1 MKKTIIFLILITI
14 FFTGCNNKEITNK
27 YYSFIDS
34 NGEVIILTSK
44 PKNVAVLFSSF
55 VEIYNNAGGTVN
67 ITVKE
72 SVDRKL
78 VSEDTILV
86 DTGSGK
92 VINNELLIASK
103 PDFVIASLDISEQV
117 KTAKL
122 LNNLGI
128 PCALFKVETFEDY
141 LFTLD
146 ILTDITGNKTLY
158 KTYGEDIQ
166 ENINN
171 IKEKIKIDNVP
182 KILFIRSGSSATSC
196 KAKNTDSHFACK
208 ILFDL
213 GTENIADKAPILL
226 DGLSIEE
233 IILNEPDY
241 IFISIMGNEDS
252 GKAFMQELLNSKP
265 YSSLKAIKNNNYY
278 FLPKELFQYKPNHRW
293 DKAYQYMV
301 DIIYE

>member
-158 KTYGEDIQ
+158 KTYGKDIQ

-182 KILFIRSGSSATSC
+182 KILFIRSGSSAISC

-265 YSSLKAIKNNNYY
+265 YSSLKAIKNNTYVQEMS
-278 FLPKELFQYKPNHRW
+278 FLCC
-293 DKAYQYMV
+293 
-301 DIIYE
+301 